1 MCASCRG
8 VYVWRVA
15 EIWDREIQ
23 LKWLLSKVFKKKRLD
38 KVTTSLIN
46 QIFQCQ
52 CTRTTYLFLPKC
64 SVPVYILFRYCS
76 VPVLERFLCYTIYF
90 FPALVTLRSLNV
102 RAKFKFSL
110 LIILATPNQTN
121 SQAIYMHINN
131 TRANKGIL
139 KINKSYLF

>member
-23 LKWLLSKVFKKKRLD
+23 LKWLPSKVFKKKRLD

-46 QIFQCQ
+46 QIFQCLMHTYNLFISTKMFRS
-52 CTRTTYLFLPKC
+52 CLYTVSLLFCSCSRT
-64 SVPVYILFRYCS
+64 
-76 VPVLERFLCYTIYF
+76 VPVLYNLF

-121 SQAIYMHINN
+121 NQAIYMHINN

-139 KINKSYLF
+139 KIYKSCLF